1 MTKISNQ
8 YVKDYSIQ
16 DFISSWVNSHN
27 ATYKLIDNC
36 IGAHCNPTCPD
47 KIVFLDAG
55 EVWSKFIKTVVIG
68 LSLVITV
75 ICSGLKL
82 TFMCYYSYLVKRQ
95 ENYLTDSETC
105 EARKEVCGH
114 GWSHGA
120 MSRGDCPPP
129 PLSALKLFLSSRS
142 LITGHKGS
150 HNSIINNTKYKIQR
164 LLSRGHPRVLSYGPL
179 FLCMD
184 PFLVL
189 TDLIGPQE
197 IEFVVTVL

>member
-8 YVKDYSIQ
+8 YETDYSIQ
-16 DFISSWVNSHN
+16 DFISSWVNSPN

-47 KIVFLDAG
+47 KIVFLDRG
-55 EVWSKFIKTVVIG
+55 EVWTKVIKTVIIG

-114 GWSHGA
+114 RWSHGV

-129 PLSALKLFLSSRS
+129 PPALSKLFLSSRA

-150 HNSIINNTKYKIQR
+150 HNSIINDNQYKIQR
-164 LLSRGHPRVLSYGPL
+164 LLSRGHPRVLSYGPH
-179 FLCMD
+179 
-184 PFLVL
+184 
-189 TDLIGPQE
+189 
-197 IEFVVTVL
+197 

>member
-16 DFISSWVNSHN
+16 DFISSWINSHN

-55 EVWSKFIKTVVIG
+55 EVWTKVVKTVVIG

-114 GWSHGA
+114 GWSHRA
-120 MSRGDCPPP
+120 LSRGDCPPP
-129 PLSALKLFLSSRS
+129 PPFSPKTIPVLQILNYW
-142 LITGHKGS
+142 T
-150 HNSIINNTKYKIQR
+150 QR
-164 LLSRGHPRVLSYGPL
+164 LS
-179 FLCMD
+179 
-184 PFLVL
+184 
-189 TDLIGPQE
+189 
-197 IEFVVTVL
+197 